1 MNIIIGG
8 DGRTRVN
15 FGNIGAQVQFMDTI
29 KYFLRLNF
37 FLGKI
42 ASTLDD
48 VEKVQVEKLTLQF
61 LNQQS
66 YFSRTWKML
75 NDQQKRKVLD
85 IIVSGK
91 GVVPYEK
98 INSIDSI
105 NIKPENGRF
114 LSKDE

>member
-1 MNIIIGG
+1 
-8 DGRTRVN
+8 
-15 FGNIGAQVQFMDTI
+15 
-29 KYFLRLNF
+29 
-37 FLGKI
+37 
-42 ASTLDD
+42 
-48 VEKVQVEKLTLQF
+48 
-61 LNQQS
+61 
-66 YFSRTWKML
+66 ML